1 MARYS
6 IDRSKS
12 NVSEIKERIQ
22 DTQKRWE
29 NLESLKQKILYG
41 GIDLESANM
50 DEEARIVLSEG
61 LRKAREKIT
70 ERGKELSSEL
80 NEDKAELE
88 EISQETSDVQADTE
102 AQLRS
107 SEQKRMLLD
116 KVGLGGSLDNAIN
129 KMDSS
134 IGELSDLQSN
144 ISDATNELTMIQMR
158 LNDL

>member
-1 MARYS
+1 MARYN

-12 NVSEIKERIQ
+12 NVSEIKESILEK
-22 DTQKRWE
+22 QKKWE
-29 NLESLKQKILYG
+29 NLESLKQKVFYG

-88 EISQETSDVQADTE
+88 EISQETGDVQTDTE
-102 AQLRS
+102 VQLRS
-107 SEQKRMLLD
+107 TEQKRMLLD
-116 KVGLGGSLDNAIN
+116 KVGLGASLDNAIS

-134 IGELSDLQSN
+134 VGELSDLQGN
-144 ISDATNELTMIQMR
+144 ISDVTRELMMTQMR

>member
-1 MARYS
+1 MARYN

-12 NVSEIKERIQ
+12 NVSEIKESILEK
-22 DTQKRWE
+22 QKKWE
-29 NLESLKQKILYG
+29 NLESLKQKVIYG

-88 EISQETSDVQADTE
+88 EISQETGDVQTDTE
-102 AQLRS
+102 VQLRS
-107 SEQKRMLLD
+107 TEQKRMLLD
-116 KVGLGGSLDNAIN
+116 KVGLGASLDNAIS

-134 IGELSDLQSN
+134 VGELSDLQGN
-144 ISDATNELTMIQMR
+144 ISDVTRELMMTQMR